1 MVVMPA
7 SLNSTGRRD
16 CSVWFRRSTRPFACG
31 TLLDP
36 SSTPSCLQAVSYTQL
51 DVYKR
56 QKRTFAIRFRY
67 LLMNAGVSR
76 TAFKL
81 AVVQLRIEAALS
93 HQCIMVTLLNDISI
107 LHDQNQIG
115 IPDC

>member
-1 MVVMPA
+1 MPI
-7 SLNSTGRRD
+7 SLPPDAYS
-16 CSVWFRRSTRPFACG
+16 RSIVIIWYFIAFPPCCYYLFIIDSRTA
-31 TLLDP
+31 
-36 SSTPSCLQAVSYTQL
+36 A
-51 DVYKR
+51 
-56 QKRTFAIRFRY
+56 KRTFAIRFRY

-93 HQCIMVTLLNDISI
+93 HQCIMIALLNDISV
-107 LHDQNQIG
+107 LHDQNQIS

>member
-1 MVVMPA
+1 
-7 SLNSTGRRD
+7 
-16 CSVWFRRSTRPFACG
+16 
-31 TLLDP
+31 
-36 SSTPSCLQAVSYTQL
+36 
-51 DVYKR
+51 
-56 QKRTFAIRFRY
+56 
-67 LLMNAGVSR
+67 MNAGVSR

-115 IPDC
+115 IPDCLKAVRDNKARPSLHQIIHCLLNLRLSTGID